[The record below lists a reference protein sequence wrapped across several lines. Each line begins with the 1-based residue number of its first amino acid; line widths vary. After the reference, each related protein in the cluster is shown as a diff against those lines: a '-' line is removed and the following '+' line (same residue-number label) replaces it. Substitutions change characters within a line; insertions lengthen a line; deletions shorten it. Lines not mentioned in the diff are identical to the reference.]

1 MNTGTWDSFY
11 IEDSSTTYLDGVSF
25 PNGLVVS
32 FTVLP
37 SLGGL
42 LIPPEQTM
50 FLDQRADFSSLDVS
64 LVSSPPQILYQ
75 LDTYYLTRSSDTG
88 PSIVDITS
96 VDSASDAPQTDGSS
110 NVTAGD
116 TPQKESASQNS
127 GSQTINST
135 TRSRASGADTT
146 KPATPPSS
154 SSRPTDAGSDPSGK
168 SLGGGA
174 IAGIA
179 IGGILVLI
187 LIIGGW
193 FFWRRWD
200 MIRKM
205 AKTGWSAQVLRH
217 QRPAVIKHTTKR
229 CLVFPLGKIWSLRT
243 QTSIRYQGLMN

>member
-174 IAGIA
+174 IAGGYQTHYQEMFGVSTRQELEPTHSNKYPIPGSHELKVDA
-179 IGGILVLI
+179 
-187 LIIGGW
+187 
-193 FFWRRWD
+193 
-200 MIRKM
+200 
-205 AKTGWSAQVLRH
+205 
-217 QRPAVIKHTTKR
+217 RPSELPHYTT
-229 CLVFPLGKIWSLRT
+229 
-243 QTSIRYQGLMN
+243 

>member
-1 MNTGTWDSFY
+1 MNTGPWDSFY

-37 SLGGL
+37 YLGGL

-127 GSQTINST
+127 GSLST
-135 TRSRASGADTT
+135 ARQGRERPARTPRSPPHLHRAAADRQMPGLT
-146 KPATPPSS
+146 PA
-154 SSRPTDAGSDPSGK
+154 GK
-168 SLGGGA
+168 VWEAVQL
-174 IAGIA
+174 
-179 IGGILVLI
+179 
-187 LIIGGW
+187 
-193 FFWRRWD
+193 
-200 MIRKM
+200 
-205 AKTGWSAQVLRH
+205 
-217 QRPAVIKHTTKR
+217 PAVIKHTTKR
-229 CLVFPLGKIWSLRT
+229 CLVFPLGKSWSLRT